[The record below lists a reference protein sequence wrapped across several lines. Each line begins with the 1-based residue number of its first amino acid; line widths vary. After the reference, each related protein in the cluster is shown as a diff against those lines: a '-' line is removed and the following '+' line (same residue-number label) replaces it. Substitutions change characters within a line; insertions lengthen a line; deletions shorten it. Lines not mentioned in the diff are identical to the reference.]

1 MFKFIIRL
9 QESLKVEVSHLPLLH
24 TASRVQIGKPACTME
39 AVSRRAYVR
48 LFRTESGCVVES
60 NWRYFRLDGQHW
72 DALLAEE
79 DLLGTLSTLIAGQ
92 ESAAGFHEADL
103 FAPIGQQEVWAAGVT
118 YYRSRGARMEESKD
132 VGGGSFYDRVYSA
145 ERPELFFKS
154 TASRTVGTGGKVR
167 IRADSKWN
175 VPEPELTL
183 LVSPGGRITGY
194 TIGNDMSSRDIEGEN
209 PLYLPQAKVYSG
221 SCALGPG
228 ILAGEEPLAPS
239 TEISI
244 EILREGSV
252 AFEGRVALT
261 ELKRDPQT
269 LVEYLFRDNEFP
281 NGCFLMTG
289 TGIVP
294 DSSFTLASGDR
305 IRITIEPI
313 GTLENVVA

>member
-1 MFKFIIRL
+1 
-9 QESLKVEVSHLPLLH
+9 
-24 TASRVQIGKPACTME
+24 
-39 AVSRRAYVR
+39 VR
-48 LFRTESGCVVES
+48 LFRTKAGFVVERKG
-60 NWRYFRLDGQHW
+60 WYFSVDGEGWDLLLAQDDLRGAL
-72 DALLAEE
+72 DALIE
-79 DLLGTLSTLIAGQ
+79 GR
-92 ESAAGFHEADL
+92 ESSAGFDATEL
-103 FAPIGQQEVWAAGVT
+103 LAPIGRQEVWAAGVT

-132 VGGGSFYDRVYSA
+132 TGGGSFYDRVYSA

-167 IRADSKWN
+167 IRADATWS

-183 LVSPGGRITGY
+183 LVSPAGRITGY

-228 ILAGEEPLAPS
+228 ILVSEEPLPAS

-244 EILREGSV
+244 EILRQ
-252 AFEGRVALT
+252 GRVEFVGQMALT

-281 NGCFLMTG
+281 HGCFLMTG

-294 DSSFTLASGDR
+294 PSTFTLASGDL

-313 GTLENVVA
+313 GTLENEVA